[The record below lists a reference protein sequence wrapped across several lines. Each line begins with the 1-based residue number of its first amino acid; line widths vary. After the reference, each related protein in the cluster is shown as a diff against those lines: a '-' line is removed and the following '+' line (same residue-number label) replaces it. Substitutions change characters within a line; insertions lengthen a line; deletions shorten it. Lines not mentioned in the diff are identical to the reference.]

1 MIKRIIK
8 INNVTKILI
17 NFVTI
22 IFFKLRDKFNLL
34 NKRDFMFV
42 SQRVEQ
48 LNIEN
53 NIMLYIVNVYIVI
66 VQIRNVNSKKI
77 LFKNIKLKIVQKY
90 KKKCYLTIVENV
102 YLTTNFKNYKFAFRN

>member
-22 IFFKLRDKFNLL
+22 TFFKLRDKFNLL
-34 NKRDFMFV
+34 NKRDFIFV

-48 LNIEN
+48 LNIKN
-53 NIMLYIVNVYIVI
+53 NIMSYIVDVYIVV
-66 VQIRNVNSKKI
+66 VQIRNVNSKNVF
-77 LFKNIKLKIVQKY
+77 LFKSIKLKIVQKY
-90 KKKCYLTIVENV
+90 
-102 YLTTNFKNYKFAFRN
+102 